1 MYIKVIHHNRPGCEK
16 VTNNNVTII
25 DPSDF
30 FSTIEDALKYW
41 KELDR
46 NAVRLNLEDL
56 SGTK

>member
-1 MYIKVIHHNRPGCEK
+1 MYIKVNLRNRPGCEK
-16 VTNNNVTII
+16 VTNNNVTIT
-25 DPSDF
+25 DSSDF
-30 FSTIEDALKYW
+30 FATIEDALKYW

>member
-1 MYIKVIHHNRPGCEK
+1 MYIKVIHRNRPGCEK
-16 VTNNNVTII
+16 VANNNVTIT
-25 DPSDF
+25 DPSDL

-56 SGTK
+56 SGIK

>member
-1 MYIKVIHHNRPGCEK
+1 MYIKVIRRNRPGCEK
-16 VTNNNVTII
+16 VTNNNVTIT
-25 DPSDF
+25 DPSDLF
-30 FSTIEDALKYW
+30 LTIEDALKYW